1 MDDLLKE
8 FLGETCEA
16 LDVLDT
22 EIVELEQHP
31 DDPALLG
38 SIFRVMH
45 TIKGTCG
52 FLGLPRLEMVAHAAE
67 DVLGKVRD
75 GELTLSGEAV
85 SLVLRALDQIKVLVG
100 ELGTTGAE
108 PEGSDATLIE
118 ELHALAEGKMAS
130 EEAPATTP
138 EKKVRTGS
146 LFDRVGGAS
155 GLDAAGELACNEFL
169 AQAKNPE
176 WFEAEM
182 LNVQLGLSTE
192 LGKVAQ
198 SGNDKSLR
206 ELIDGLIESGW
217 SLEDF
222 DALKTAFAKALA
234 SLAVEAED
242 IADLMTFMKTSA
254 AAAPLE
260 APAEAPVEAAPVPVA
275 PKAEKPKT
283 EPAIGEAATSAAA
296 SQNQTLRV
304 NISVLEDLMTMVSE
318 LVLTRNQLLQILRNS
333 DDSPFAAPLQRLNQ
347 VTGDLQ
353 ESVMMTRMQPI
364 GNAWGK
370 LPRLVRDLS
379 HELHKKI
386 DIVMI
391 GADTEL
397 DRQILES
404 IRDPLTHMVRNSAD
418 HGIETVADRLA
429 AGKPETG
436 KIELSARHEGGH
448 IVVQISDDGRG
459 LPTARIREKA
469 IASGVATEAQ
479 LDAMSEQQIQQ
490 FIFRAGLST
499 ASAVTNVSGRGVGMD
514 VVRSNIE
521 KIGGVIEFHSEAG
534 KGSCFTIKIPL
545 TLAIV
550 SALVVECAG
559 ERFAMPQSSV
569 VELVRISRTAEQRV
583 EEIDGRPVYRLR
595 DKLLPLVSL
604 REILN
609 LPEPENADPEAD
621 SASKAGDGTY
631 FVVSQVGNF
640 VFGIIVDRIFDTE
653 EIVVKPVSRTMRHI
667 QCFSGNTILGDGQV
681 IMILDPNGLAG
692 SIAGSP
698 MVEAAAP
705 TTTKDQMHKARDV
718 VSMLVFEVAGQGP
731 KAVPLSLVARLEEAD
746 LREAEAAGERT
757 VLQYRGGL
765 MPLIDYEGRPAQR
778 EGKKQI
784 LVFVDGK
791 RMLGLVVDKVLD
803 IVEAS
808 LNLQLAGGNRAGLL
822 GSAVIAGHTTDV
834 IDTVHYLRQCDAEW
848 FEIETEKPYGEES
861 DCNILLVEDSAF
873 FRNLLQPMLKL
884 AGYHVTVAEHG
895 EAALDIC
902 RDSSPFDIVV
912 SDIEMPGLSGF
923 DLAHE
928 LRSSEA
934 YRHVP
939 LIALSSHASPKDIER
954 ARHHGFDE
962 YVTKLDP
969 KALLGTLT
977 KVLSTSDTHTEEAA

>member
-8 FLGETCEA
+8 FLAETCEA

-22 EIVELEQHP
+22 EIVELEQRP

-52 FLGLPRLEMVAHAAE
+52 FLGLPRLESVAHAAE

-75 GELTLSGEAV
+75 GELTLSGDAV
-85 SLVLRALDQIKVLVG
+85 SLVLRALDQIKVMVG
-100 ELGTTGAE
+100 ELDATGAE
-108 PEGSDATLIE
+108 PEGSDTALIE
-118 ELHALAEGKMAS
+118 ELHVLASGKMAAT
-130 EEAPATTP
+130 ETPAAEIKKEARP
-138 EKKVRTGS
+138 GS

-155 GLDAAGELACNEFL
+155 GLDTASELACAEFL
-169 AQAKNPE
+169 AQAKNAE
-176 WFEAEM
+176 WFEADM
-182 LNVQLGLSTE
+182 LRVQLGLSTE
-192 LGKVAQ
+192 LGPAAQ
-198 SGNDKSLR
+198 KGDVTSLH

-222 DALKTAFAKALA
+222 ETLKSAFGKALA

-242 IADLMTFMKTSA
+242 IGELMCFLQPSMSR
-254 AAAPLE
+254 AAP
-260 APAEAPVEAAPVPVA
+260 AAPVEDAAPAKAKDETAA
-275 PKAEKPKT
+275 P
-283 EPAIGEAATSAAA
+283 AAQAA
-296 SQNQTLRV
+296 SNQTQTLRV

-318 LVLTRNQLLQILRNS
+318 LVLTRNQLLQILRGYG
-333 DDSPFAAPLQRLNQ
+333 DSPFAAPLQRLNQ

-386 DIVMI
+386 DLVMI

-418 HGIETVADRLA
+418 HGIETVAERLA
-429 AGKPETG
+429 AGKPEMG

-479 LDAMSEQQIQQ
+479 LDGMSEQQIQQ

-534 KGSCFTIKIPL
+534 VGSRFLIKIPL

-569 VELVRISRTAEQRV
+569 VELVRISRTSSQRV
-583 EEIDGRPVYRLR
+583 EEIDGQPVYRLR

-604 REILN
+604 REILD
-609 LPEPENADPEAD
+609 LPEPESGKLLAENGT
-621 SASKAGDGTY
+621 KAGDGTY

-698 MVEAAAP
+698 LVEAAAP
-705 TTTKDQMHKARDV
+705 TVSREQLHKARDM
-718 VSMLVFEVAGQGP
+718 VSMLVFEVGNEGP

-746 LREAEAAGERT
+746 LSKAEAAGERT

-765 MPLIDYEGRPAQR
+765 MPLINFEGNPAPR
-778 EGKKQI
+778 AGKKQI

-803 IVEAS
+803 IVEAT
-808 LNLQLAGGNRAGLL
+808 LNLQLAAGNRPGLL
-822 GSAVIAGHTTDV
+822 GSAVIAGHSTDV
-834 IDTVHYLRQCDAEW
+834 IDTVHYLRQCDSEW
-848 FEIETEKPYGEES
+848 FEVETEKPYGEES

-873 FRNLLQPMLKL
+873 FRNLLKPMLKL

-895 EAALDIC
+895 EAALEIC
-902 RDSSPFDIVV
+902 RESPRFDIIV

-923 DLAHE
+923 ELAHE
-928 LRSSEA
+928 LRGSDA
-934 YRHVP
+934 YKNVP
-939 LIALSSHASPKDIER
+939 LIALSSHASPKDMER
-954 ARHHGFDE
+954 ARDHGFDE

-969 KALLGTLT
+969 KALLGMLS
-977 KVLSTSDTHTEEAA
+977 KVLSSPDTRSEEAA